1 MTQFQTKFSLIFA
14 KKTPLPTRNP
24 FTRIGLLLLFSGV
37 LNVGAALLVQ
47 SLWVFTAL
55 QVPIYLFLSYRLLLS
70 LGRCPLKWRKQSIW
84 IFIILFAHAYWTVYL
99 LYFIPNTG
107 DIFGWKPLFAAAI
120 GTVAGIRLRLRKGY
134 EQCDCQRTLGKSLNH
149 PKEKFSPFSGIP
161 EIKTL
166 ITHHPQLP
174 AIIAKAFGWKTVHLV
189 EPGKWSLS
197 LICTGKSMVSL
208 PHFSYDALYS
218 NEANTLAEVEK
229 KIKHLHFDKGFTGI
243 EIRRPVVST
252 PTSALKTVSWLTLK
266 DSRDEQWKSYSS
278 NLRSK
283 ISRAQRQGFH
293 VIQGREELLNDFYN
307 VYSRHMRALG
317 SGALSKKFF
326 ALLLSDYTEAYTGIF
341 LVKHNNKTIG
351 AAFNLAYGGF
361 YENGWFATLKPYQKY
376 YPSYLLH
383 HQMIIHAIN
392 IGCGTYSF
400 GRSTTGGGVHQF
412 KKQWGTTDIPLQ
424 WISYPRP
431 IVNLRHQ
438 NWIRTMW
445 KHLPYPLGNH
455 FGNYIAKWVY

>member
-1 MTQFQTKFSLIFA
+1 M
-14 KKTPLPTRNP
+14 PTRNP
-24 FTRIGLLLLFSGV
+24 LLSIGLLLLLSGIV
-37 LNVGAALLVQ
+37 NVGTALLLQ
-47 SLWVFTAL
+47 SLWYFSAL
-55 QVPIYLFLSYRLLLS
+55 QVPLYLFLSYRILLS

-99 LYFIPNTG
+99 LYFIPGTG
-107 DIFGWKPLFAAAI
+107 DIFGWMPLSMAAI
-120 GTVAGIRLRLRKGY
+120 GIVAGTRLRLQKGY
-134 EQCDCQRTLGKSLNH
+134 AQCDCQRTLGKSLNH
-149 PKEKFSPFSGIP
+149 PKENLPPFSGMP
-161 EIKTL
+161 KTAAL

-197 LICTGKSMVSL
+197 LICTGKSLVSL

-218 NEANTLAEVEK
+218 NEATANILTEVEN
-229 KIKHLHFDKGFTGI
+229 KIHHLHFDKGFSGL
-243 EIRRPVVST
+243 EIRRPLANNQAI
-252 PTSALKTVSWLTLK
+252 ALKTASWLTLK
-266 DSRDEQWKSYSS
+266 PTPDEQWKSYSS

-283 ISRAQRQGFH
+283 ISRAQRHGFQF
-293 VIQGREELLNDFYN
+293 IQGGEELLNDFYS
-307 VYSRHMRALG
+307 VYSRHMRTLG

-326 ALLLSDYTEAYTGIF
+326 ALLLADYTQAYSGIF
-341 LVKHNNKTIG
+341 LIKYNNKTIG
-351 AAFNLAYGGF
+351 AAFNLAYEGF

-383 HQMIIHAIN
+383 HEMITHAISL
-392 IGCGTYSF
+392 GCSTYSF

-424 WISYPRP
+424 WISFPKT

-438 NWIRTMW
+438 NWIKILW
-445 KHLPYPLGNH
+445 KRMPYPLGNH
-455 FGNYIAKWVY
+455 FGNYIAKWIY